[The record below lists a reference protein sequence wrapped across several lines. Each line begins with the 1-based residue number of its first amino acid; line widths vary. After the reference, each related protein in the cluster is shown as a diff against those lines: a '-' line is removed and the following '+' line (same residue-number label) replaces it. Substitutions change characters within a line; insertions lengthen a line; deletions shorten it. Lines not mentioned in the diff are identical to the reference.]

1 MEQQFLLDDPAQ
13 LALDVARHAALAN
26 GDSHC
31 GTEYLLYGLVATARG
46 DVVDLIDLFALNTL
60 RVDRAIERLV
70 TKRGIDPMHRG
81 NPRLTT
87 RAQHAL
93 RTQRLDRG
101 GPTGTFE
108 VFHGLLAD
116 DESGACEVLR
126 DLGVQPQEAR
136 RLVSY
141 GIRHLSQDQVDDLL
155 RSLDRR
161 IDGHAGWWGP
171 DPTRPVTPLG
181 GLSHAS
187 VPIATSESAEVE
199 LTTMGTDTSGLGFT
213 LVVKSRR
220 SWVLP
225 PVFVP
230 EEALIPGHG
239 ARYNNGPDFFLLQVL
254 LPDGTVIDN
263 RRVMDRYT
271 ASSPDEPRLL
281 RIGQRDEHISLND
294 RRLHDQHVITGD
306 WWVWPLP
313 DVGSI
318 EIRVDW
324 PAESVSG
331 SASVDLSKLEVH

>member
-1 MEQQFLLDDPAQ
+1 
-13 LALDVARHAALAN
+13 
-26 GDSHC
+26 
-31 GTEYLLYGLVATARG
+31 
-46 DVVDLIDLFALNTL
+46 
-60 RVDRAIERLV
+60 
-70 TKRGIDPMHRG
+70 
-81 NPRLTT
+81 
-87 RAQHAL
+87 
-93 RTQRLDRG
+93 
-101 GPTGTFE
+101 
-108 VFHGLLAD
+108 
-116 DESGACEVLR
+116 
-126 DLGVQPQEAR
+126 
-136 RLVSY
+136 
-141 GIRHLSQDQVDDLL
+141 
-155 RSLDRR
+155 
-161 IDGHAGWWGP
+161 
-171 DPTRPVTPLG
+171 
-181 GLSHAS
+181 
-187 VPIATSESAEVE
+187 
-199 LTTMGTDTSGLGFT
+199 MGTDTSGLGFT

-263 RRVMDRYT
+263 RHVMDRYT